1 MHNEQRPTLKREAFH
16 FFLEHAG
23 YAIPP
28 GRVECAATLA
38 RAERWAK
45 DHGIE
50 FHWDSD
56 ECLDLRDVLPEDH
69 KCSKHCE
76 HEILFVAVDTV
87 TGGYLYSVGGIL
99 DPTSIDRRVFEAE
112 LAAELL
118 FNLRKDARKLT
129 EELLCSIDMGE

>member
-1 MHNEQRPTLKREAFH
+1 MPKDHRPTFKREAFH

-45 DHGIE
+45 QHGIE
-50 FHWDSD
+50 FQWDND
-56 ECLDLRDVLPEDH
+56 DCGDLSEFLPDDH
-69 KCSKHCE
+69 TCKRSCE
-76 HEILFVAVDTV
+76 HEVLFVAVDTI
-87 TGGYLYSVGGIL
+87 TNGNFYSLGGIL

-112 LAAELL
+112 IAAEVMFDLH
-118 FNLRKDARKLT
+118 NEARKLT
-129 EELLCSIDMGE
+129 EELLNGL